1 VSRWMRGL
9 AAAGVA
15 VGLGC
20 AVLPASAAAVAGHS
34 GRTGAA
40 RASTPQHGAVPT
52 ASGFGRL
59 TPEITSMLRD
69 VPGAGSAQR
78 VAVEV
83 QRAEIAMAVAAGQP
97 GQAAQ
102 LVRAASTAGQAG
114 STGVITGSVL
124 GTAGRPLAG
133 ACAAITGPH
142 VMRVAR
148 TNVAGEFSVAGLAP
162 GSYHVLYFGCAARG
176 HFGSVEYA
184 GASSGWAAAVSGT
197 GLAAPAAAA
206 VVVRAGGQVTLSPT
220 RLSPATP
227 SAAGPL
233 ARGWTGSAT
242 ANAAAVASATAGDAA
257 HSGGHI
263 TGKVTSRSGRGL
275 RGICVTTGPRRGGH
289 FYYTRTGSGGS
300 YRTPLMKPGKYLMLF
315 DNCLN
320 PGNYAPQFYKNADFA
335 SARAITVTAGHVTA
349 GISAR
354 LAPGAIIA
362 GSIESAGPSPQ
373 PVAQACVQ
381 AGGLGKDSIYGG
393 FAFSRVSGRYTI
405 ENLATGRYS
414 VLVDPNCIAESIY
427 APASRKL
434 SVTDGKTTPF
444 TAKLAVGGTISGI
457 VTAAW
462 NNQPLP
468 GVCVIAENVSTGY
481 GNESETDSSGSYTIT
496 GLPGGQYQVA
506 FGPCTATQ
514 NIVGQ
519 FYDNQTDPLNA
530 AAVPVTLGGSAT
542 GIDAVMQQGGT
553 VTGLVTNAAGHPLS
567 NECVNLSSQ
576 NPFAFFGALT
586 VHGRYTITGIPA
598 DQYEVDFG
606 CGGSDRYSQQA
617 YASPADPQAPALVAI
632 ATGAVTSGIDATL
645 PLGGGV
651 SGMVRTAAG
660 APVKDACV
668 FAIGTKGKDLAVGDS
683 EGFATTGKSGRYA
696 MTGLA
701 PGRYQVEFSSC
712 SSQQYAPQ
720 WYRGQVSESRATLV
734 RVAGGATTAGIDA
747 TVKAGGSISGIVRS
761 GVTHRPVAGIG
772 VIAIDEATG
781 NEGVGFSGKGGS
793 FVIEDLPP
801 GKYLLTYIAL
811 HGMLAPT
818 EGSHPVLVTVGRT
831 ARARVVTMSEGGA
844 ISGTVSSGS
853 PAAGVAESCVLIQSA
868 SSSSVSAEGLTEA
881 DGSYEAKGLPAGNY
895 VAYFG
900 DPFCSLGGDGLAPQ
914 WYSGA
919 QDRAGAT
926 PITVTAGIVTSA
938 IDVTL
943 QPDGTLS
950 GTVTDQGSEPVVAI
964 CETLYPVSPDL
975 AAGESFP
982 IVAVSGT
989 DGGYTV
995 PNVVPGGYK
1004 VEFSTG
1010 CGATGY
1016 ASQWYPNSPGPGGA
1030 TTVPVAAGEN
1040 VTAINAVLQP

>member
-15 VGLGC
+15 VGLCC

-34 GRTGAA
+34 LRTGTA
-40 RASTPQHGAVPT
+40 RASAAQHGAAPD

-59 TPEITSMLRD
+59 TAEITSMLRD

-102 LVRAASTAGQAG
+102 LARAAGPAVQAS

-124 GTAGRPLAG
+124 GAAGRPLAG

-142 VMRVAR
+142 VMRVA
-148 TNVAGEFSVAGLAP
+148 TTDAAGAFSVSGLAP
-162 GSYHVLYFGCAARG
+162 GSYHVRYFGCAARG
-176 HFGSVEYA
+176 HYGSVAYA
-184 GASSGWAAAVSGT
+184 GASAGWTAVMSGT
-197 GLAAPAAAA
+197 GLTAPAAAA
-206 VVVRAGGQVTLSPT
+206 VVVRAGGQV
-220 RLSPATP
+220 RLSPATLGAP
-227 SAAGPL
+227 GAL
-233 ARGWTGSAT
+233 TRGWTGSP
-242 ANAAAVASATAGDAA
+242 AAAPGAASATAGDAA
-257 HSGGHI
+257 HAGGHI
-263 TGKVTSRSGRGL
+263 TGRVTSRSGLGL
-275 RGICVTTGPRRGGH
+275 RGICITTGPRKGGQ
-289 FYYTRTGSGGS
+289 FYFTTTGAGGT
-300 YRTPLMKPGKYLMLF
+300 YRTPLMKPGKYLLLF
-315 DNCLN
+315 SNCG

-335 SARAITVTAGHVTA
+335 TARAITVTSGHLTA

-354 LAPGAIIA
+354 LSPGATIA
-362 GSIESAGPSPQ
+362 GSTESAGTNPQ
-373 PVAQACVQ
+373 PVGGVCVL
-381 AGGLGKDSIYGG
+381 AEGLGKDSIYGSG
-393 FAFSRVSGRYTI
+393 MITGASGRYKI
-405 ENLATGRYS
+405 ENLATGRYF
-414 VLVDPNCIAESIY
+414 LTVDPSCSTESIY
-427 APASRKL
+427 APVGRRLAAS
-434 SVTDGKTTPF
+434 DGKTTRF
-444 TAKLAVGGTISGI
+444 IAKLPVGGTISGT

-462 NNQPLP
+462 NSQPLA
-468 GVCVIAENVSTGY
+468 GICVVAEDLASGF

-496 GLPGGQYQVA
+496 GLPEGQYLVA
-506 FGPCTATQ
+506 FGPCLASQ
-514 NIVGQ
+514 NVVSQ
-519 FYDNQTDPLNA
+519 FYDNQTNELQA
-530 AAVPVTLGGSAT
+530 TAVPVSLGGSAT
-542 GIDAVMQQGGT
+542 GVDAIMQQGGT
-553 VTGLVTNAAGHPLS
+553 ITGLVTNAAGHPLS

-645 PLGGGV
+645 PLGGGI

-668 FAIGTKGKDLAVGDS
+668 FAIGTKGKDIAVGDS

-975 AAGESFP
+975 ATGESFP